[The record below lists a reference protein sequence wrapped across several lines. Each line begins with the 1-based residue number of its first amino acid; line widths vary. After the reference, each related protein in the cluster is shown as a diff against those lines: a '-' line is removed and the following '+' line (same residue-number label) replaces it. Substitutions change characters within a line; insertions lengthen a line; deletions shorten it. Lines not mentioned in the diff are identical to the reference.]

1 VLVTSA
7 ETEQD
12 CIKELSVARAGSLE
26 FFSSSDEQCWKP
38 DSCMCKLIAR
48 YEKLFSVF
56 RTTQMICAQL
66 SNC

>member
-26 FFSSSDEQCWKP
+26 FFSSSDEQC
-38 DSCMCKLIAR
+38 
-48 YEKLFSVF
+48 
-56 RTTQMICAQL
+56 
-66 SNC
+66 